1 VFSSLLFILISK
13 LAPLLTSNPD
23 SINTSSLDF
32 KIILAGAS
40 IITLPKG
47 IQEVYLIL

>member
-13 LAPLLTSNPD
+13 LAPFTTSNPD

-32 KIILAGAS
+32 KIIFAGGS
-40 IITLPKG
+40 IIT
-47 IQEVYLIL
+47 